1 MIKKLA
7 VLSLVMLNTAH
18 AAPSIEAGFSPEG
31 GARKLVIKSIIDAH
45 TSIQMMAYA
54 FQAKD
59 IVAAL
64 DAAQRRGVKVQI
76 VVDRRR
82 NSGRVSQAAMRD
94 VVNHGIALRVD
105 GHYHIQHDK
114 LMIIDG
120 STLETGS
127 FNYARS
133 AEVDNSEN
141 VLIIKNAPKI
151 VRQYEAHFASR
162 WALSEPYH
170 GTIPKRQ
177 S

>member
-7 VLSLVMLNTAH
+7 LLSLAMLSSAH

-31 GARKLVIKSIIDAH
+31 GARKLVIKAITDAH

-64 DAAQRRGVKVQI
+64 DAAQRRGVKVEI

-141 VLIIKNAPKI
+141 VLIVKNAPKI
-151 VRQYEAHFASR
+151 VRQYQAHFASR
-162 WALSEPYH
+162 WALSEPYQ
-170 GTIPKRQ
+170 GTPPKQQ

>member
-1 MIKKLA
+1 MIKKRAL
-7 VLSLVMLNTAH
+7 LSLVILSSAH
-18 AAPSIEAGFSPEG
+18 ASPSIEAGFSPEG
-31 GARKLVIKSIIDAH
+31 GARKLVIKAITEAH
-45 TSIQMMAYA
+45 TSLQMMAYA

-64 DAAQRRGVKVQI
+64 DAAQLRGVKVEI

-82 NSGRVSQAAMRD
+82 NSGRVSQAAMCD
-94 VVNHGIALRVD
+94 VVNHGIALRLD

-120 STLETGS
+120 TTLETGS

-151 VRQYEAHFASR
+151 VQQYQAHFASR

-170 GTIPKRQ
+170 GTSPKQQ